1 MVQGGVPRQGY
12 APKAG
17 HDNKGSKGCL
27 SSQKYNSDSILT
39 ETNQE
44 LPLLLMTKL
53 NHGDCAF
60 SLLGSLHNLCTI
72 VGCIHLWHIRVGTT
86 LPKDLASVQ
95 HGSCLHAGHVQKM
108 WERKNEPQAD
118 ENTNLDWKS
127 LIQDCPG
134 ILNSASLL
142 SKSLSFP
149 SCNWKRVCSNSYDS

>member
-27 SSQKYNSDSILT
+27 SSRKYNSNSILT

-95 HGSCLHAGHVQKM
+95 HGSCLHAGHVQKV
-108 WERKNEPQAD
+108 WEERA
-118 ENTNLDWKS
+118 
-127 LIQDCPG
+127 
-134 ILNSASLL
+134 
-142 SKSLSFP
+142 P
-149 SCNWKRVCSNSYDS
+149 SG